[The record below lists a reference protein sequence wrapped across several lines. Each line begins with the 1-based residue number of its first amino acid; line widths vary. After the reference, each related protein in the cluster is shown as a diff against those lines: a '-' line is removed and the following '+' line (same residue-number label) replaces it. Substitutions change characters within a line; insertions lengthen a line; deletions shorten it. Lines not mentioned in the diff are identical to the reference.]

1 LENIEKLLNLRPLLQ
16 EDTIFGKLTQRQE
29 MHVFLVIVGILASIM
44 LIGSVLLQS
53 PKSGSGLTGG
63 IASLGTVQTL
73 GVRRTGDFLS
83 KVTAI
88 LAAVVMVFCFL
99 AQFTLPAREA
109 KLKQSNSV
117 LQQSVPV
124 APSKALPSSPV
135 LPATPAL
142 PAAPAR

>member
-1 LENIEKLLNLRPLLQ
+1 
-16 EDTIFGKLTQRQE
+16 

-88 LAAVVMVFCFL
+88 LAAVVMVFVF
-99 AQFTLPAREA
+99 
-109 KLKQSNSV
+109 
-117 LQQSVPV
+117 
-124 APSKALPSSPV
+124 SPV
-135 LPATPAL
+135 YPPCQGSETQTVQQRSAAECTCSAVQSIALFTRFTGNSGSSGSASQITGLHMHPWLNGRATDS
-142 PAAPAR
+142 